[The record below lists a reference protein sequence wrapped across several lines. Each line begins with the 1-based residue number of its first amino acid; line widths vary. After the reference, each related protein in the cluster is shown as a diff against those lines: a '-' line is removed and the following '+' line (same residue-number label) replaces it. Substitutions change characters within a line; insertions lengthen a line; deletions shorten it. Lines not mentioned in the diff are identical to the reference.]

1 MPVARTA
8 RQRLNHTRYL
18 VATAIAMLTVLL
30 TGVSP
35 VQAAPAPTDW
45 MPEQIDGWAAITKRD
60 ATAPVQLTGG
70 VEYSEEVIDSVEGH
84 QPINI
89 LTADTTDPNVAVGTV
104 SSHDRIIDPENE
116 AVSSMANRTGA
127 VAGVNGGYFRINASG
142 QPNLGYI
149 ADGEIWKS
157 PAHDQEGTFAVLDD
171 GSIAIG
177 KQEFSGTITGSGD
190 THALDSINWIDRAAK
205 DRITLVTPRLGEVA
219 STWLEGKKTL
229 AIGTSNDGGKTIEI
243 SEVRSVDSLDQLPDD
258 GYGLLAGDADSAG
271 AKWLQANA
279 AAGTTITT
287 ESKIA
292 PNDNI
297 TEMVQGPGRILQD
310 GEVFDDPHH
319 QMPSLKKVNPE
330 TAAGIDANGK
340 LVLITFDG
348 GQPAD
353 VALGVNWKHVAAYLK
368 SIGIQDAVLL
378 DGGGSSTM
386 VTRVP
391 GDTETTVANTPA
403 TGGGPERPVSD
414 GIFLYSTATEVGPAA
429 SVQVNGNQ
437 PLQVAAGAKTPLS
450 AFAADSNGNPTQ
462 DAVDVTVEPE
472 SLGSWE
478 DGTFTA
484 NEAGTG
490 TLTASVGG
498 ITQTID
504 VEVISDFDS
513 LGISPDSPRV
523 DNGDEQQL
531 TLVDIK
537 DGQEVSLPGGSVEWS
552 IDNSD
557 LGKISKDGRYTAA
570 DEGAGV
576 VTATATLGDQKAT
589 TQISSGSNY
598 ETMFIADD
606 PAKFK
611 TEPKDGATTKPE
623 SGFVASDDVPE
634 GSDQSASVSFDF
646 SFPNDPGQHSVT
658 ILPDG
663 DTSFEVPQRNGIA
676 PTYVYFTVKI
686 ENDAENPQPA
696 WLVNN
701 LVDANGQVQALWSE
715 IGPDQY
721 NKWITIRK
729 KVRWGKLTEYP
740 LHFSNMRWVGQN
752 AKEASSGTFKMA
764 KAELSYPPSAAEDD
778 YEPIAS
784 GNPEWLQYENS
795 AEDFQP
801 GGTTY
806 IMGDDGHLIA
816 AQPESSSAVNVD
828 NMIKRTKGEEYTSQA
843 GQTVAPVAEEGR
855 PEIAVSLGDISD
867 TGDVENLQFGKDKW
881 EGFGVPLYDVVGNHE
896 VSQGSLPADGN
907 FYDVFGQDTHF
918 SFVEGDSTFISV
930 DSSRGGVTASQGQQV
945 PDENQYDWLIN
956 ELESASTNT
965 VFIATHWPAYDPLP
979 NKSNQFQNRWE
990 AQQFLQIIDNYKQA
1004 HPEKRVVMFYGH
1016 SRGFASQF
1024 IDPMGR
1030 PGTPETGIPQFTVAD
1045 IGTPPYTAPDKGG
1058 FYHFALFHVNP
1069 DGTVQYTVEPLLQSV
1084 EIDQG
1089 DKQGVVDGRSSNTD
1103 SEALAVGQ
1111 TRQYTA
1117 TATNTAGKG
1126 DDNPPVMPVQAPLS
1140 HVWSS
1145 SDPQVATVDPVTG
1158 EVTAVAKGT
1167 TTISVTTGGITAE
1180 IKLEV
1185 SEEGSSTPPPSDGNE
1200 PGEPGQTGDPE
1211 QPGQPEQP
1219 GDGGES
1225 EAPAAPDEPGAD
1237 GEDGSG
1243 NKSDDQAGDDGLAGT
1258 GAESGMPLVA
1268 LAATITGLGLWLI
1281 RRKKGTAS
1289 GN

>member
-1 MPVARTA
+1 MPAKRTA
-8 RQRLNHTRYL
+8 TRSNRSRSL
-18 VATAIAMLTVLL
+18 VASTIAAFALLL

-35 VQAAPAPTDW
+35 VQAASTANTW
-45 MPEQIDGWAAITKRD
+45 MPEQIAGWATITKRTS
-60 ATAPVQLTGG
+60 TAPLQLTNG
-70 VEYSEEVIDSVEGH
+70 VEYSEEIIDSVEGH

-89 LTADTTDPNVAVGTV
+89 VTADTNDPNVAVRTV

-127 VAGVNGGYFRINASG
+127 IAGVNGGYFRINASG

-149 ADGEIWKS
+149 AGGEIWKS
-157 PAHDQEGTFAVLDD
+157 PAHDQEGTFSVLED
-171 GSIAIG
+171 GSIKIG
-177 KQEFSGTITGSGD
+177 KQEFSGTITGTQW
-190 THALDSINWIDRAAK
+190 THALDSINWIDRASE
-205 DRITLVTPRLGEVA
+205 DQITLITPRLGEVA
-219 STWLEGKKTL
+219 STWLEGEKTL
-229 AIGTSNDGGKTIEI
+229 AVGASTDGGKTIQI
-243 SEVRSVDSLDQLPDD
+243 SEVKTVDALDQLPE
-258 GYGLLAGDADSAG
+258 GTYGLLAGGPDSSG
-271 AKWLQANA
+271 AKWLHDNA
-279 AAGTTITT
+279 AAGSSITT

-292 PNDNI
+292 PNNDI
-297 TEMVQGPGRILQD
+297 AYMVQGPGRILQD
-310 GEVFDDPHH
+310 GEVFDDPNH
-319 QMPSLKKVNPE
+319 QMPSLKKVHPE
-330 TAAGIDANGK
+330 TAAGIDRDGK

-353 VALGVNWKHVAAYLK
+353 TALGVNWKYVANYLK
-368 SIGIQDAVLL
+368 SLGITDAVLL

-414 GIFLYSTATEVGPAA
+414 GIFLYSTATEIGSAT
-429 SVQVNGNQ
+429 SVHLNGNE
-437 PLQVAAGAKTPLS
+437 PLQVAAGAKASVS
-450 AFAADSNGNPTQ
+450 AFAADSNGNPTG
-462 DAVDVTVEPE
+462 DTVDVSVAPE

-478 DGTFTA
+478 NGTFTA
-484 NEAGTG
+484 KEAGTG
-490 TLTASVGG
+490 TLTASVNG
-498 ITQTID
+498 IAQTID

-513 LGISPDSPRV
+513 LAVSPDSPRV

-531 TLVDIK
+531 TLVGIK
-537 DGQEVSLPGGSVEWS
+537 DGQEVALPAGSVEWS
-552 IDNSD
+552 IDNAE
-557 LGKISKDGRYTAA
+557 LGEISKDGRYVAA
-570 DEGAGV
+570 EAGAGV
-576 VTATATLGDQKAT
+576 VTVTAALGDQKAT

-598 ETMFIADD
+598 ETIFVADD

-611 TEPKDGATTKPE
+611 TEPKDGATTQPE

-634 GSDQSASVSFDF
+634 GSDQSSSVSFDF
-646 SFPNDPGQHSVT
+646 SFPNDRKQHSVT

-740 LHFSNMRWVGQN
+740 LHFSNIRWVGQN
-752 AKEASSGTFKMA
+752 AKEASSGTFKLA

-784 GNPEWLQYENS
+784 GNPDWLQYENS
-795 AEDFQP
+795 AEAFKP

-828 NMIKRTKGEEYTSQA
+828 NMVKRTKGETYTSQA
-843 GQTVAPVAEEGR
+843 GQTVAPLAEEGR

-867 TGDVENLQFGKDKW
+867 TGDVDNLQFAKDKW

-896 VSQGSLPADGN
+896 VSQGALPADGN

-918 SFVEGDSTFISV
+918 SFVEGNSTFISV
-930 DSSRGGVTASQGQQV
+930 DSSRGGVTASQSQQV
-945 PDENQYDWLIN
+945 PDEYQYGWFVN
-956 ELESASTNT
+956 ELESASTKT

-1004 HPEKRVVMFYGH
+1004 HPDKRVVVFYGH

-1030 PGTPETGIPQFTVAD
+1030 PGSAETGIPQFTVAD

-1089 DKQGVVDGRSSNTD
+1089 DKQGPVDGRSTNTD
-1103 SEALAVGQ
+1103 PEPLPVGD

-1117 TATNTAGKG
+1117 TAINTAGKG
-1126 DDNPPVMPVQAPLS
+1126 DNNPPVMPVQAPLS

-1158 EVTAVAKGT
+1158 EVTALAKGA

-1180 IKLEV
+1180 IKVEV
-1185 SEEGSSTPPPSDGNE
+1185 SEEDSPTPPSDGQN
-1200 PGEPGQTGDPE
+1200 PGDN
-1211 QPGQPEQP
+1211 EQP
-1219 GDGGES
+1219 GDDATGTPIPPGETGTSDGES
-1225 EAPAAPDEPGAD
+1225 SSAAD
-1237 GEDGSG
+1237 
-1243 NKSDDQAGDDGLAGT
+1243 NQAENNGLAGT
-1258 GAESGMPLVA
+1258 GAEGQHTLIA
-1268 LAATITGLGLWLI
+1268 LTVLIAGLGLWLLII
-1281 RRKKGTAS
+1281 RRKQGAEADS
-1289 GN
+1289 